1 MQGMKATLSDV
12 IQPLKTRVNVGKE
25 KSQHEVATIC
35 IIFQG
40 SIKAQRD
47 LRWGL
52 PKIIL
57 DIES

>member
-1 MQGMKATLSDV
+1 MRGMKATRSDV
-12 IQPLKTRVNVGKE
+12 LQPLKTRVNVGKE
-25 KSQHEVATIC
+25 NSPPEVATIC

-52 PKIIL
+52 RKIIR